1 MWFFGKDK
9 SKDKKAA
16 PVPASGPAKPVSS
29 KQAKADAL
37 MAQMRVLRA
46 EIGEENLEK
55 IVNKLKLEDLK
66 KQFRRD
72 IDTDPKKRDR
82 LLDEIRLNMRDDD

>member
-9 SKDKKAA
+9 GKGKTDAAKTIAA
-16 PVPASGPAKPVSS
+16 PATPVSS

-37 MAQMRVLRA
+37 MAQMRTLRA
-46 EIGEENLEK
+46 EIGEETLEK
-55 IVNKLKLEDLK
+55 IVNKLKLDDLK
-66 KQFRRD
+66 KQMRSD
-72 IDTDPKKRDR
+72 IDTNPKKRDR

>member
-9 SKDKKAA
+9 GKGKTDAAKAIAA
-16 PVPASGPAKPVSS
+16 PATPVSS

-37 MAQMRVLRA
+37 MAQMRSLRA
-46 EIGEENLEK
+46 EIGEETLEK
-55 IVNKLKLEDLK
+55 IVNKLKLDDLK
-66 KQFRRD
+66 KQMRSD
-72 IDTDPKKRDR
+72 IDTNPKKRDR

>member
-1 MWFFGKDK
+1 
-9 SKDKKAA
+9 
-16 PVPASGPAKPVSS
+16 
-29 KQAKADAL
+29 